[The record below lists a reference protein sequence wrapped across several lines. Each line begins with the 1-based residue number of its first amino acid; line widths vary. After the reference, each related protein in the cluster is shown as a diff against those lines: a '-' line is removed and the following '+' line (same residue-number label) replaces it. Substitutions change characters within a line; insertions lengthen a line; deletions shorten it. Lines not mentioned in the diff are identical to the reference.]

1 MNDYDYILID
11 CPPGISLFAEAALIA
26 ADTILVPSIP
36 DYVSRL
42 GLITFRKR
50 ALRLINER
58 RGGPGQL
65 MVLATK
71 YEDGFSLHRSEA
83 SLLKDNLGD
92 AMFDVRIPQNVD
104 IAKAAE
110 WSETPRTFEQKY
122 GSMANTIKKAR
133 RRIPGQGR
141 GGAHSMSLNKTLD
154 RLFDE
159 IRREAKRSPDFAD
172 RLDAVLQR
180 HDSRRD
186 VSDEVLDGVAL
197 ADPGRLKS
205 SPQAGEVASVEKSR
219 RESPPTVAPRPLSR
233 LRRQLPQAGEQNAP
247 QINPAALYRKDGE
260 EGLGAALADQDL
272 APSAPSSPNTIS
284 IQAAS
289 RHLSRATNSPPT

>member
-1 MNDYDYILID
+1 MPARIISVINMKGGVGKSTTTVSLAETLAHHQRRRVLVIDLDPQTNASIMVAGPEKWNTMREAERTLDFYFESYIVQQKPKPFKQLIEKQVSDLKGKPDVALCASAPEFRIVERDMIESFVKRGFQIDMIQKWILERFANGLKNVLNDYDYILID

-58 RGGPGQL
+58 RGGPSQL

-122 GSMANTIKKAR
+122 GSMANTIKKL
-133 RRIPGQGR
+133 GEEFQ
-141 GGAHSMSLNKTLD
+141 SK
-154 RLFDE
+154 
-159 IRREAKRSPDFAD
+159 
-172 RLDAVLQR
+172 V
-180 HDSRRD
+180 
-186 VSDEVLDGVAL
+186 
-197 ADPGRLKS
+197 
-205 SPQAGEVASVEKSR
+205 EVA
-219 RESPPTVAPRPLSR
+219 
-233 LRRQLPQAGEQNAP
+233 
-247 QINPAALYRKDGE
+247 
-260 EGLGAALADQDL
+260 
-272 APSAPSSPNTIS
+272 PS
-284 IQAAS
+284 
-289 RHLSRATNSPPT
+289 L